1 MTQLRARDVM
11 TENVKAVESDWPL
24 HRLAE
29 FFIEN
34 SISGA
39 PVIDKNGIPI
49 GVVSN
54 TDLVLYHTIPV
65 EKRVER
71 KTNPYYQALDDVF
84 LPEEVEGYRVNTDN
98 SVRVADIM
106 TPVLFEVDADTSVEE
121 IAGTMAHGRI
131 HRLLVSSDKRLIG
144 IITALDLVKLLT
156 RNGRPNA

>member
-1 MTQLRARDVM
+1 MTRQTARDVM
-11 TENVKAVESDWPL
+11 TTNVMAVESDWPL

-34 SISGA
+34 GISGA
-39 PVIDKNGIPI
+39 PVIDKNGTPI

-65 EKRVER
+65 EKRAER

-84 LPEEVEGYRVNTDN
+84 LPEEVEGYRVNND
-98 SVRVADIM
+98 SAVRVSDIM
-106 TPVLFEVDADTSVEE
+106 TPVLFEVDVDTSVEE
-121 IAGTMAHGRI
+121 IATTMTHGRI

-156 RNGRPNA
+156 RNE